1 MVMAAVFAVFAPC
14 ALEHAIAFQ
23 VARVVGITDAAGV
36 FFAAFGKFV
45 GIDEGIIAGV
55 VGRVDINHFYAAGIG
70 FLQDFQGFEIFGL
83 DKHVLRTVEIYRFFP
98 TGGQRIGSGAL
109 QVEIGGCFARPIELI
124 AFARV
129 SKIVRTED
137 KFEFFKVNFLF
148 AKDFGEEG
156 F

>member
-1 MVMAAVFAVFAPC
+1 MSAFSVHAANTLRFLFRYVELFDKLFC
-14 ALEHAIAFQ
+14 RKTEL
-23 VARVVGITDAAGV
+23 VVV
-36 FFAAFGKFV
+36 NK
-45 GIDEGIIAGV
+45 IIFSRV
-55 VGRVDINHFYAAGIG
+55 VGRVNVDHLHAAGIG

-83 DKHVLRTVEIYRFFP
+83 DKHVVRTVEIYRFFP
-98 TGGQRIGSGAL
+98 AGGQGIGSGTL
-109 QVEIGGCFARPIELI
+109 QIEIGGCFARPIELI